1 MKRVSAFRI
10 HCQGLGP
17 VPGLYTSYPPQAHVD
32 AWAAKDVAVFGETS
46 KHGKRWVV
54 KVEPESLYVEG
65 PCELHFDAATHPDEL
80 RPAPAPSAAGDAVL
94 ADLGALGFGTVTNP

>member
-1 MKRVSAFRI
+1 MKRTTAFRI

-17 VPGLYTSYPPQAHVD
+17 VPGIYTSQPPADHIA

-54 KVEPESLYVEG
+54 KVEAESLYVDG
-65 PCELHFDAATHPDEL
+65 PCEAHFDDASHPDEL

-94 ADLGALGFGTVTNP
+94 TDLGALGFGTVTNH

>member
-1 MKRVSAFRI
+1 MKRVSAYRI

-17 VPGLYTSYPPQAHVD
+17 VPGLYTSQSPADHIA

-54 KVEPESLYVEG
+54 KVEAESLYVDGE
-65 PCELHFDAATHPDEL
+65 CEAHFADASHPDEL
-80 RPAPAPSAAGDAVL
+80 RPPPPPSASKDGPAE
-94 ADLGALGFGTVTNP
+94 LGAVGFGTVTNP